1 MVGLIS
7 AKYLVDRSSAGV
19 AIFINTERPPS
30 FVFYVHKWVQKDS
43 DLQDYLRLAIYV
55 KIFSRLQFKFSCL
68 EKFEASKNYINSISK
83 WVIFQEKGPRVFCN
97 PTYVP

>member
-55 KIFSRLQFKFSCL
+55 KIFSRLLFG
-68 EKFEASKNYINSISK
+68 KFEFQLLKKLHFNSN
-83 WVIFQEKGPRVFCN
+83 G
-97 PTYVP
+97 